1 MPGASSVGVGI
12 THEEFEGRRREIALR
27 LLQRTDELL
36 VWDLKFNDQI
46 TELVRI
52 MLDQM
57 RANPR
62 LMETNSDLQAL
73 IKELEARAQGGA
85 SGADIVGGDFLG
97 ELWDTIKGI
106 VTGEKEL
113 IVRIIEH
120 IFKL

>member
-1 MPGASSVGVGI
+1 MPGASVTAGI
-12 THEEFEGRRREIALR
+12 SHEEFEGRRREIALR

-36 VWDLKFNDQI
+36 AWDLKFNDQI

-52 MLDQM
+52 MIEQM

-62 LMETNSDLQAL
+62 LLESGASVEDLV
-73 IKELEARAQGGA
+73 KELDARVQGGVT
-85 SGADIVGGDFLG
+85 GADIRGGDILG
-97 ELWDTIKGI
+97 VLWDTIKGI
-106 VTGEKEL
+106 VTGEKDL